1 MRFDDNEAT
10 ISAFLSGE
18 VDLIAT
24 GDVVAA
30 AISGEHPDRRVE
42 AKFTIRASPASIGV
56 RRSEIELLNWV
67 NVFVFYR
74 KLDGDLDR
82 LSSKWFGEPCRRCQ
96 PCDRSPEGNVG
107 RMSLSPQDLLRGMFD
122 AAVAAT
128 STVRIFRLQ
137 VQGVLSRRSSSGTC
151 TPEPAK
157 RN

>member
-1 MRFDDNEAT
+1 MKGPADLQGKKIAVTRETLEDIELSNMAIEGVEIVRFDDNEAT

-24 GDVVAA
+24 GNVVAA

-74 KLDGDLDR
+74 KLNGDLDR
-82 LSSKWFGEPCRRCQ
+82 LSSKWFGEP
-96 PCDRSPEGNVG
+96 
-107 RMSLSPQDLLRGMFD
+107 L
-122 AAVAAT
+122 
-128 STVRIFRLQ
+128 
-137 VQGVLSRRSSSGTC
+137 
-151 TPEPAK
+151 PALPTM
-157 RN
+157 